1 MLDGSRSAQSNA
13 AVIPSSFAASSSRT
27 APPSGRRHRIRG
39 SHAAEVFLDI
49 FNVTNRAN
57 FDNPSGDE
65 RVTSTFLVL
74 TNLRGG
80 GGFPRQ
86 AQFGVRYTF

>member
-1 MLDGSRSAQSNA
+1 MLTDVTNDG
-13 AVIPSSFAASSSRT
+13 
-27 APPSGRRHRIRG
+27 GRNGAIGPDYLQLDLRAGWRGRIREG
-39 SHAAEVFLDI
+39 QAVEIFFDI

-65 RVTSTFLVL
+65 RVNSTFLVL

>member
-1 MLDGSRSAQSNA
+1 M
-13 AVIPSSFAASSSRT
+13 
-27 APPSGRRHRIRG
+27 
-39 SHAAEVFLDI
+39 FLDI
-49 FNVTNRAN
+49 FNITNRAN
-57 FDNPSGDE
+57 FDNPAGDE
-65 RVTSTFLVL
+65 RADVRPFLVL